1 LICNLVTTCIAIALF
16 GDEVSPRFCFA
27 GAILVVNFVK
37 GREVWRQVLPLG
49 APWLPRR
56 MAQLASLG
64 VNTLLCGAFNRAY
77 LPTAE
82 RLGIRVL
89 TGMAGDA
96 EEALT
101 KFLRG
106 HAVPGRARRR
116 HKQTTTG

>member
-1 LICNLVTTCIAIALF
+1 VTTCIAIALF

-27 GAILVVNFVK
+27 AAVLVVNLVK

-64 VNTLLCGAFNRAY
+64 VKTLLCGAFNRAY

-82 RLGIRVL
+82 RLGIRVF
-89 TGMAGDA
+89 TGIAGDA
-96 EEALT
+96 ETALI

-116 HKQTTTG
+116 HKETTTG